1 MRTNVTY
8 AKLDLYIR
16 NEPSTVSR
24 VQMTPEIHNEKTTCM
39 YLFKNCKRDSFEY
52 CIKN

>member
-8 AKLDLYIR
+8 AKLDLYIQ

-24 VQMTPEIHNEKTTCM
+24 VQMTPEIHNEKTTT
-39 YLFKNCKRDSFEY
+39 
-52 CIKN
+52 CIYSKTEKGTPLNIV